1 MPNLN
6 WFRVTLL
13 VVIACPLFGEPPATD
28 GALLDEVTSAERSI
42 DSRFD
47 SISNVTGSTPMSL
60 TGVTRGGY
68 VKGFG
73 AVFTLQIGLVPGAN
87 FGPFR
92 QPTEDERTKLNLSK
106 RQRLEDLEIRA
117 RDILVE
123 EGSRMKQVPVTEKVA
138 LIISLFHH
146 TWEDTTGLPS
156 QLVMQAQRQILLD
169 RQAGRIDLATFKN
182 KLDLARF

>member
-1 MPNLN
+1 MPNPKWLC
-6 WFRVTLL
+6 VTLL
-13 VVIACPLFGEPPATD
+13 VVLATPLLGEPPATN
-28 GALLDEVTSAERSI
+28 ASLSREVASVQHSI
-42 DSRFD
+42 DRRFD
-47 SISNVTGSTPMSL
+47 NISNVTGSTPMSL
-60 TGVTRGGY
+60 MGVTRGGY
-68 VKGFG
+68 LEGFG
-73 AVFTLQIGLVPGAN
+73 AVFTLQIGLVPGSN

-92 QPTEDERTKLNLSK
+92 QPTEDEKTKLNLSK

-123 EGSRMKQVPVTEKVA
+123 EGSRMNQIPVTEKVA

-156 QLVMQAQRQILLD
+156 QLVMQAQRQLLID
-169 RQAGRIDLATFKN
+169 RQAGRIDLATFKS